1 MAYDVIVVG
10 SILVDIPVWVAR
22 DPMPGET
29 LVVQDSGMFAG
40 GKGLKPGMSSGTIR
54 RPSFICW
61 SYW

>member
-40 GKGLKPGMSSGTIR
+40 GKD
-54 RPSFICW
+54 
-61 SYW
+61 